1 MMYVFFFRF
10 LMFSLKSSGSSGFD
24 GTRIIDS
31 VEAGCKDGI
40 H

>member
-1 MMYVFFFRF
+1 MMYVFFLCFDVQPG
-10 LMFSLKSSGSSGFD
+10 SSGSSGFD

-31 VEAGCKDGI
+31 VEAGCKDGM